1 MSKAHS
7 EQEKVMLGL
16 ERIKLLQNPAECW
29 FNLPCC
35 LRMASK
41 HWSSDDFAPILGIL
55 AEGVNPCS
63 TVFLC
68 TGEEVSTGSA
78 PSYSIFFSLYNLNS
92 CFDVPSSVATAAAI
106 LHVSVQRPSQPSRL
120 SPRELWDTVS
130 VGWAGSFGLP
140 CKNCIA
146 SQNRGMQPV
155 LTLFKTHCNLGFF
168 SS

>member
-1 MSKAHS
+1 MLHS
-7 EQEKVMLGL
+7 VSLHWGRSQY
-16 ERIKLLQNPAECW
+16 RIC
-29 FNLPCC
+29 
-35 LRMASK
+35 
-41 HWSSDDFAPILGIL
+41 PIL
-55 AEGVNPCS
+55 
-63 TVFLC
+63 FH
-68 TGEEVSTGSA
+68 
-78 PSYSIFFSLYNLNS
+78 FFSLYNLNS
-92 CFDVPSSVATAAAI
+92 YFDVPTSVATAAAI

-155 LTLFKTHCNLGFF
+155 LTLFETHCNLGFF